1 MPHFADILLPLALE
15 NTLTYGI
22 SADLQLAVG
31 QRVVVPLGKR
41 KRYTGI
47 VTRLHDEAPAEGVD
61 LKYVEEV
68 VDEAPLLLPAQLQFW
83 EWLANYYICTKGEV
97 LKAALPSGLKL
108 ESEMRLI
115 RAESPADVNEM
126 TPLQQAIYHL
136 LDAEKPT
143 TLEDITSKLKRTSI
157 INTVR
162 QMIENGWV
170 EVRETMRESFRA
182 RTETYVRLPESVVL
196 EDKIDALF
204 DGLRKGGK
212 PYALLLAYTDLARS
226 SAALRLR
233 NPKLLAEVSRSQLLQ
248 RVEGGDA
255 ALRALI
261 EKGYLESYSVEVG
274 RLKTCAATETL
285 GMRPLNDHQQRA
297 LEQIKTSFEQHD
309 ITLLHG
315 VTSSGKTEVYMKLIE
330 DTLAEGKQVL
340 YMLPEIAL
348 TTQITTRLGRVFG
361 DKMGVYHSKF
371 PDAERVELWKRQ
383 LTDKAFPLIL
393 GVRSSL
399 FLPFQNL
406 GLIIV
411 DEEHETSYKQQD
423 PAPRYHARDA
433 ALVLAKQLGAKV
445 LLGTATPSL
454 ESFYKARQ
462 KRYGFVEMRERFGG
476 VQLPEIIVEDVKELK
491 RKKMMKTPFSP
502 RLKEEIQAA
511 LERKEQAILFLNR
524 RGYSPVL
531 DCHHCG
537 WTPKCTQCD
546 VSLTFH
552 QREQRLVCHYCG
564 KSYDVPRSCPNCHE
578 ADLRD
583 IGYGTEKIQAAIEAV
598 FPTARTARM
607 DLDTTRSRAAY
618 EQIIRKFQQGETDI
632 LIGTQML
639 TKGLDFDRVSVV
651 GIINA
656 DQLTNM
662 PDFRAHERAFQMLSQ
677 VAGRAGR
684 RGKQGKVVMQTRQV
698 EHPLTQQVVTNDY
711 FGMYAEQMQE
721 RQLFRYP
728 PFYRVIHIF
737 LKHRD
742 DRTVEAASAYL
753 ASLLRPHFP
762 TDLLGPERPLVAK
775 VQMQYIRKFM
785 LKVAPN
791 LQPASI
797 RATLRAARNVVAE
810 HPEFKGLT
818 IYYDVDPL

>member
-1 MPHFADILLPLALE
+1 
-15 NTLTYGI
+15 
-22 SADLQLAVG
+22 
-31 QRVVVPLGKR
+31 
-41 KRYTGI
+41 
-47 VTRLHDEAPAEGVD
+47 
-61 LKYVEEV
+61 
-68 VDEAPLLLPAQLQFW
+68 
-83 EWLANYYICTKGEV
+83 
-97 LKAALPSGLKL
+97 
-108 ESEMRLI
+108 
-115 RAESPADVNEM
+115 
-126 TPLQQAIYHL
+126 
-136 LDAEKPT
+136 
-143 TLEDITSKLKRTSI
+143 
-157 INTVR
+157 
-162 QMIENGWV
+162 
-170 EVRETMRESFRA
+170 
-182 RTETYVRLPESVVL
+182 
-196 EDKIDALF
+196 
-204 DGLRKGGK
+204 
-212 PYALLLAYTDLARS
+212 
-226 SAALRLR
+226 
-233 NPKLLAEVSRSQLLQ
+233 
-248 RVEGGDA
+248 
-255 ALRALI
+255 
-261 EKGYLESYSVEVG
+261 
-274 RLKTCAATETL
+274 
-285 GMRPLNDHQQRA
+285 MRPLNDHQQRA
-297 LEQIKTSFEQHD
+297 LEQIHASFDQHD

-315 VTSSGKTEVYMKLIE
+315 ITSSGKTEVYMKLIE
-330 DTLAEGKQVL
+330 ETLAQGKLVL

-411 DEEHETSYKQQD
+411 DEEHESSYKQQD

-454 ESFYKARQ
+454 ESYYKARQ
-462 KRYGFVEMRERFGG
+462 GRYGLVEMRERFGG

-502 RLKEEIQAA
+502 RLKDEIAGA

-531 DCHHCG
+531 DCQKCG
-537 WTPKCTQCD
+537 WTPKCSQCD
-546 VSLTFH
+546 VSLTYH

-564 KSYDVPRSCPNCHE
+564 KSYDVPRTCPNCHE
-578 ADLRD
+578 ADFRD

-598 FPTARTARM
+598 FPNARTARM

-684 RGKQGKVVMQTRQV
+684 RGKQGKVVLQTRQV
-698 EHPLTQQVVTNDY
+698 DHPLTNQVVTNDF

-721 RQLFRYP
+721 RQYFRYP
-728 PFYRVIHIF
+728 PFYRVINIY

-742 DRTVEAASAYL
+742 DRTVEAAAAYF
-753 ASLLRPHFP
+753 AGLLRPHFP
-762 TDLLGPERPLVAK
+762 TDLLGPERPLVAR
-775 VQMQYIRKFM
+775 VQLQYIRKFV

-791 LQPASI
+791 LLPASV
-797 RATLRAARNVVAE
+797 RTTLRAAYNVMRN
-810 HPEFKGLT
+810 HPDFKGLT

>member
-22 SADLQLAVG
+22 PTDLQLAVG

-47 VTRLHDEAPAEGVD
+47 VTRLHDEAPAEGVE
-61 LKYVEEV
+61 LKFVEEA
-68 VDEAPLLLPAQLQFW
+68 VDEAPLLLPAQLEFW

-136 LDAEKPT
+136 LDEEKPT

-182 RTETYVRLPESVVL
+182 RTETYVRLPESVVV

-226 SAALRLR
+226 AAALRLR

-309 ITLLHG
+309 IILLHG

-330 DTLAEGKQVL
+330 DTLAQGKQVL

-476 VQLPEIIVEDVKELK
+476 VELPEIIVEDVKELK

>member
-22 SADLQLAVG
+22 PTELQLAVG

-47 VTRLHDEAPAEGVD
+47 VTRLHDEAPAEGVE
-61 LKYVEEV
+61 LKYVEEA

-226 SAALRLR
+226 AAALRLR

-297 LEQIKTSFEQHD
+297 LEQIKTSFELHD

-330 DTLAEGKQVL
+330 DTLAQGKQVL

-371 PDAERVELWKRQ
+371 PDAERVELWQRQ

-433 ALVLAKQLGAKV
+433 ALVLAKQLDAKV

-476 VQLPEIIVEDVKELK
+476 VELPEIIVEDVKELK

-728 PFYRVIHIF
+728 PFYRVVHIF

-762 TDLLGPERPLVAK
+762 TALLGPERPLVAK

>member
-1 MPHFADILLPLALE
+1 
-15 NTLTYGI
+15 
-22 SADLQLAVG
+22 
-31 QRVVVPLGKR
+31 
-41 KRYTGI
+41 
-47 VTRLHDEAPAEGVD
+47 
-61 LKYVEEV
+61 
-68 VDEAPLLLPAQLQFW
+68 
-83 EWLANYYICTKGEV
+83 
-97 LKAALPSGLKL
+97 
-108 ESEMRLI
+108 MRLI

-136 LDAEKPT
+136 LDEEKPT

-182 RTETYVRLPESVVL
+182 RTETYVRLPESVVV

-226 SAALRLR
+226 AAALRLR

-309 ITLLHG
+309 IILLHG

-330 DTLAEGKQVL
+330 ETLAEGKQVL

-476 VQLPEIIVEDVKELK
+476 VELPEIIVEDVKELK

>member
-22 SADLQLAVG
+22 PTDLQLAVG

-47 VTRLHDEAPAEGVD
+47 VTRLHDEAPAEGVE
-61 LKYVEEV
+61 LKYVEEA

-182 RTETYVRLPESVVL
+182 RTETYVRLPESVVV

-226 SAALRLR
+226 AAALRLR

-330 DTLAEGKQVL
+330 DTLAQGKQVL

-476 VQLPEIIVEDVKELK
+476 VELPEIIVEDVKELK

>member
-22 SADLQLAVG
+22 PTDLQLAVG

-47 VTRLHDEAPAEGVD
+47 VTRLHDEAPAEGVE

-115 RAESPADVNEM
+115 CAESPADVAEM

-226 SAALRLR
+226 AAALRLR

-274 RLKTCAATETL
+274 RLKTCATTETL

-330 DTLAEGKQVL
+330 DTLAQGKQVL

-462 KRYGFVEMRERFGG
+462 KRYGLVEMRERFGG
-476 VQLPEIIVEDVKELK
+476 VELPEIIVEDVKELK

>member
-1 MPHFADILLPLALE
+1 MPQFADILLPLALE
-15 NTLTYGI
+15 ESLTYGI
-22 SADLQLAVG
+22 PSDLQLSVG
-31 QRVVVPLGKR
+31 QRVIVQLGKR
-41 KRYTGI
+41 KRYTGF
-47 VTRLHDEAPAEGVD
+47 VERLHDEAPAEGVE
-61 LKYVEEV
+61 LKYVEEI
-68 VDEAPLLLPAQLQFW
+68 VDDAPLLISDQLRFW
-83 EWLANYYICTKGEV
+83 DWLSHYYICTKGEV

-108 ESEMRLI
+108 ESEMRLK
-115 RAESPADVNEM
+115 RSLQPVDTSEL
-126 TPLQQAIYHL
+126 TPLQLSVYHL
-136 LDAEKPT
+136 LDEEKT
-143 TLEDITSKLKRTSI
+143 ITLDDITSKLKRTSI
-157 INTVR
+157 INIVR
-162 QMIENGWV
+162 QMIDNGWV
-170 EVRETMRESFRA
+170 EVHEAMRETFRA
-182 RTETYVRLPESVVL
+182 RTETYVRLPESVVR
-196 EDKIDALF
+196 EDRIDELF
-204 DGLRKGGK
+204 NSLRKGGK

-233 NPKLLAEVSRSQLLQ
+233 NPNLLTEVSRSQLLQ
-248 RVEGGDA
+248 RVVGGEG
-255 ALRALI
+255 ALRTLI
-261 EKGYLESYSVEVG
+261 EKGYLESYTIEVG
-274 RLKTCAATETL
+274 RLKTCVATETL

-297 LEQIKTSFEQHD
+297 LEQIQASFERHD

-330 DTLAEGKQVL
+330 DTLTQGKQVL

-371 PDAERVELWKRQ
+371 PDAERVELWRRQ
-383 LTDKAFPLIL
+383 LTNKAFPLIL

-423 PAPRYHARDA
+423 PSPRYHARDA

-454 ESFYKARQ
+454 ESYYKARQ
-462 KRYGFVEMRERFGG
+462 GRYGLVEMRERFGG
-476 VQLPEIIVEDVKELK
+476 VQLPEIIVEDVKDLK

-502 RLKEEIQAA
+502 RLKDEISAA

-524 RGYSPVL
+524 RGFSPVL

-537 WTPKCTQCD
+537 WSPKCTQCD
-546 VSLTFH
+546 VSLTYH

-564 KSYDVPRSCPNCHE
+564 KSYEVPRSCPNCHE

-598 FPTARTARM
+598 FPNARTARM

-618 EQIIRKFQQGETDI
+618 EQIIRKFQAGETDI

-728 PFYRVIHIF
+728 PFYRVINIY

-753 ASLLRPHFP
+753 SNLLRSHFP
-762 TDLLGPERPLVAK
+762 SDLLGPERPLVAR
-775 VQMQYIRKFM
+775 VQLQSNCARWGMRCMTPIAK
-785 LKVAPN
+785 PN
-791 LQPASI
+791 
-797 RATLRAARNVVAE
+797 V
-810 HPEFKGLT
+810 
-818 IYYDVDPL
+818 

>member
-1 MPHFADILLPLALE
+1 MPHYADILLPLALE

-22 SADLQLAVG
+22 PTDLQLAVG

-47 VTRLHDEAPAEGVD
+47 VTRLHDEAPAEGVE
-61 LKYVEEV
+61 LKYVEEA

-136 LDAEKPT
+136 LDAEKTT

-226 SAALRLR
+226 AAALRLR

-330 DTLAEGKQVL
+330 ETLAQGKQVL

-371 PDAERVELWKRQ
+371 PDAERVELWQRQ

-476 VQLPEIIVEDVKELK
+476 VELPEIIVEDVKELK

>member
-47 VTRLHDEAPAEGVD
+47 VTRLHDEAPAEGVE

-226 SAALRLR
+226 AAALRLR

-297 LEQIKTSFEQHD
+297 LEQIKTSFQQHD

-598 FPTARTARM
+598 FPNARTARM

>member
-22 SADLQLAVG
+22 PTDLQLAVG
-31 QRVVVPLGKR
+31 LRVVVPLGKR

-47 VTRLHDEAPAEGVD
+47 VTRLHDEAPAEGVE

-83 EWLANYYICTKGEV
+83 EWLSNYYICTKSEV

-136 LDAEKPT
+136 LDEEKPV

-182 RTETYVRLPESVVL
+182 RTETYVRLPESVVV

-226 SAALRLR
+226 AAALRLR

-297 LEQIKTSFEQHD
+297 LEQIKTSFQQHD

-371 PDAERVELWKRQ
+371 PDAERVELWQRQ

>member
-1 MPHFADILLPLALE
+1 MSQFADILLPLALE
-15 NTLTYGI
+15 ETLTYGI
-22 SADLQLAVG
+22 PADLQLAVG
-31 QRVVVPLGKR
+31 QRVVVQLGKR
-41 KRYTGI
+41 KRYTGL
-47 VTRLHDEAPAEGVD
+47 VECLHDEAPDEGVE

-68 VDEAPLLLPAQLQFW
+68 VDDTPLLRPEQLRFW
-83 EWLANYYICTKGEV
+83 EWLADYYICTKGEV

-108 ESEMRLI
+108 ESEMRLT
-115 RAESPADVNEM
+115 RSESPAEVEEM
-126 TPLQQAIYHL
+126 TPLQRQVFQL
-136 LDAEKPT
+136 LDVEKPI
-143 TLEDITSKLKRTSI
+143 TLDDIASKLQRASI

-162 QMIENGWV
+162 QMIERGWV
-170 EVRETMRESFRA
+170 EVQESLRESFRA
-182 RTETYVRLPESVVL
+182 RTETYVKLPDAVVL

-204 DGLRKGGK
+204 DSLRKGGK
-212 PYALLLAYTDLARS
+212 PYALLLAYTDLARAT
-226 SAALRLR
+226 AALRLR
-233 NPKLLAEVSRSQLLQ
+233 NPKLLAEVSRAQLLQ

-261 EKGYLESYSVEVG
+261 EKGYLESYAVEVG

-285 GMRPLNDHQQRA
+285 GMRLLNEHQQRA
-297 LEQIKTSFEQHD
+297 LGQIYASFEKHD

-330 DTLAEGKQVL
+330 DTLAQGKQVL

-371 PDAERVELWKRQ
+371 PDAERVELWQRQ

-411 DEEHETSYKQQD
+411 DEEHESSYKQQD

-454 ESFYKARQ
+454 ESYYKARQ
-462 KRYGFVEMRERFGG
+462 GRYGLVEMRERFGG

-502 RLKEEIQAA
+502 RLKDEIAGA

-531 DCHHCG
+531 DCHKCG
-537 WTPKCTQCD
+537 WTPKCSQCD
-546 VSLTFH
+546 VSLTYH

-564 KSYDVPRSCPNCHE
+564 KSYDVPRTCPNCHE
-578 ADLRD
+578 ADFRD

-598 FPTARTARM
+598 FPNARTARM
-607 DLDTTRSRAAY
+607 DLDTTRSRVAY

-684 RGKQGKVVMQTRQV
+684 RGKQGKVVLQTRQV
-698 EHPLTQQVVTNDY
+698 DHPLTNQVVTNDF

-721 RQLFRYP
+721 RQYFRYP
-728 PFYRVIHIF
+728 PFYRVINIY

-742 DRTVEAASAYL
+742 DRTVEAAAAYF
-753 ASLLRPHFP
+753 ASLLRQHFP
-762 TDLLGPERPLVAK
+762 TDLLGPERPLVAR
-775 VQMQYIRKFM
+775 VQLQYIRKFV

-791 LQPASI
+791 LLPASV
-797 RATLRAARNVVAE
+797 RTTLRAAYNVMRN
-810 HPEFKGLT
+810 HPDFKGLT

>member
-22 SADLQLAVG
+22 PSDLQLAVG

-47 VTRLHDEAPAEGVD
+47 VTRLHDEAPAEGVE
-61 LKYVEEV
+61 LKYVEEA
-68 VDEAPLLLPAQLQFW
+68 VDEAPLLLPAQLEFW

-115 RAESPADVNEM
+115 RAESPADVAEM

-182 RTETYVRLPESVVL
+182 RTETYVRLPESVVV

-226 SAALRLR
+226 AAALRLR

-371 PDAERVELWKRQ
+371 PDAERVELWQRQ
-383 LTDKAFPLIL
+383 LTDNAFPLIL

>member
-22 SADLQLAVG
+22 PTDLQLAVG

-47 VTRLHDEAPAEGVD
+47 VTRLHDEAPAEGVE
-61 LKYVEEV
+61 LKYVEEA
-68 VDEAPLLLPAQLQFW
+68 VDEAPLLLPAQLQLW
-83 EWLANYYICTKGEV
+83 EWLSNYYICTKGEV

-212 PYALLLAYTDLARS
+212 PYALLLAYTDLACS
-226 SAALRLR
+226 AAALRLR

-371 PDAERVELWKRQ
+371 PDAERVELWQRQ
-383 LTDKAFPLIL
+383 LTDKDFPLIL

-476 VQLPEIIVEDVKELK
+476 VELPEIIVEDVKELK

-524 RGYSPVL
+524 RGYSPVF

-564 KSYDVPRSCPNCHE
+564 KSYDVPRTCPNCHE

-728 PFYRVIHIF
+728 PFFRVIHIF

>member
-22 SADLQLAVG
+22 PTDLQLAVG

-47 VTRLHDEAPAEGVD
+47 VTRLHDEAPAKGVE
-61 LKYVEEV
+61 LKYVEEAVDV
-68 VDEAPLLLPAQLQFW
+68 VPLLLPAQLEFW

-115 RAESPADVNEM
+115 RAELPADVNEM

-136 LDAEKPT
+136 LDAEKTT

-162 QMIENGWV
+162 QMIEKGWV

-226 SAALRLR
+226 AAALRLR

-285 GMRPLNDHQQRA
+285 GMRPLNDHQQRV
-297 LEQIKTSFEQHD
+297 LEQINTSFEQHD

-371 PDAERVELWKRQ
+371 PDAERVELWQRQ

-476 VQLPEIIVEDVKELK
+476 VELPEIIVEDVKELK

-546 VSLTFH
+546 VSLTYH

-742 DRTVEAASAYL
+742 DRTVEAASAYF

-775 VQMQYIRKFM
+775 VQLQYIRKFM

>member
-22 SADLQLAVG
+22 PSDLQLAVG

-47 VTRLHDEAPAEGVD
+47 VTRLHDEAPAEGVE
-61 LKYVEEV
+61 LKYVEEA

-83 EWLANYYICTKGEV
+83 EWLSNYYICTKGEV

-226 SAALRLR
+226 AAALRLR

-285 GMRPLNDHQQRA
+285 GMRLLNDHQQRA

-330 DTLAEGKQVL
+330 DTLAQGKQVL

-476 VQLPEIIVEDVKELK
+476 VELPEIIVEDVKELK

-810 HPEFKGLT
+810 HPEFKGLI

>member
-22 SADLQLAVG
+22 PTDLQLAVG

-47 VTRLHDEAPAEGVD
+47 VTRLHDEAPAEGVE
-61 LKYVEEV
+61 LKYVEEA

-115 RAESPADVNEM
+115 RAESPADVAEM

-297 LEQIKTSFEQHD
+297 LEQIKTSFQQHD

-433 ALVLAKQLGAKV
+433 ALVLAKQAGAKV

-476 VQLPEIIVEDVKELK
+476 VELPEIIVEDVKELK

-531 DCHHCG
+531 DCNHCG

-618 EQIIRKFQQGETDI
+618 EQIIRKFQKGETDI

-742 DRTVEAASAYL
+742 DRTVEAASVYL

-775 VQMQYIRKFM
+775 VQLQYIRKFL
-785 LKVAPN
+785 LKIAPN

-797 RATLRAARNVVAE
+797 RATLRAARKILAE
-810 HPEFKGLT
+810 HPDYKGLT

>member
-22 SADLQLAVG
+22 PTDLQLAVG
-31 QRVVVPLGKR
+31 QLVVVPLGKR

-47 VTRLHDEAPAEGVD
+47 VTRLHDEAPAEGVE
-61 LKYVEEV
+61 LKYVEEA

-115 RAESPADVNEM
+115 RAESPADVAEM

-226 SAALRLR
+226 AAALRLR

-297 LEQIKTSFEQHD
+297 LEQIKTSFQQHD

-531 DCHHCG
+531 DCNHCG

>member
-22 SADLQLAVG
+22 PSDLQLAVG

-47 VTRLHDEAPAEGVD
+47 VTRLHDEAPAEGVE

-115 RAESPADVNEM
+115 RAESPADVNGM

-136 LDAEKPT
+136 LDAEKTT

-226 SAALRLR
+226 AAALHLR

-274 RLKTCAATETL
+274 RLKTCAATETF

-297 LEQIKTSFEQHD
+297 LEQIKTSFEQYD

-330 DTLAEGKQVL
+330 DTLAQGKQVL

-371 PDAERVELWKRQ
+371 PDAERVELWQRQ

-476 VQLPEIIVEDVKELK
+476 VELPEIIVEDVKELK

>member
-22 SADLQLAVG
+22 PEDLQLAVG

-47 VTRLHDEAPAEGVD
+47 VTRLHDEAPAEGVE

-115 RAESPADVNEM
+115 RAESPADVAEM

-136 LDAEKPT
+136 LDTEKPT
-143 TLEDITSKLKRTSI
+143 TLEGITSKLKRTSI

-162 QMIENGWV
+162 QMIDNGWV

-226 SAALRLR
+226 AAALRLR

-476 VQLPEIIVEDVKELK
+476 VELPEIIVEDVKELK

-753 ASLLRPHFP
+753 ATLLRPHFP

>member
-22 SADLQLAVG
+22 PTDLQLAVG

-41 KRYTGI
+41 KHYTGI
-47 VTRLHDEAPAEGVD
+47 VTRLHDEAPAEGVE
-61 LKYVEEV
+61 LKYVEEA
-68 VDEAPLLLPAQLQFW
+68 VDEAPLLLPAQLEFW

-136 LDAEKPT
+136 LDADKPT
-143 TLEDITSKLKRTSI
+143 TLEDITRKLKRTSI

-162 QMIENGWV
+162 QMIEKGWV

-226 SAALRLR
+226 AAALRLR

-261 EKGYLESYSVEVG
+261 EKGYLESYTVEVG

-330 DTLAEGKQVL
+330 DTLSEGKQVL

-371 PDAERVELWKRQ
+371 PDAERVELWQRQ

-546 VSLTFH
+546 VSLTYH

-775 VQMQYIRKFM
+775 VQLQYIRKFM

>member
-22 SADLQLAVG
+22 PTDLQLAVG

-47 VTRLHDEAPAEGVD
+47 VTRLHDEAPAEGVE
-61 LKYVEEV
+61 LKYVEEA

-83 EWLANYYICTKGEV
+83 EWLSNYYICTKGEV

-212 PYALLLAYTDLARS
+212 PYALLLAYTDLACS
-226 SAALRLR
+226 AAALRLR

-371 PDAERVELWKRQ
+371 PDAERVELWQRQ
-383 LTDKAFPLIL
+383 LTDKDFPLIL

-524 RGYSPVL
+524 RGYSPVF

-564 KSYDVPRSCPNCHE
+564 KSYDVPRTCPNCHE

-728 PFYRVIHIF
+728 PFFRVIHIF

>member
-22 SADLQLAVG
+22 PTDLQLAVG

-41 KRYTGI
+41 KRYAGI
-47 VTRLHDEAPAEGVD
+47 VTRLHDEAPAEGVE
-61 LKYVEEV
+61 LKYVEEA

-115 RAESPADVNEM
+115 RAESPADVAEM

-226 SAALRLR
+226 AAALRLR

-274 RLKTCAATETL
+274 RLKTCAATDTL

-297 LEQIKTSFEQHD
+297 LEQIKTSFQQHD

-383 LTDKAFPLIL
+383 LSDKAFPLIL

-476 VQLPEIIVEDVKELK
+476 VELPEIIVEDVKELK

-502 RLKEEIQAA
+502 RLKDEISGA
-511 LERKEQAILFLNR
+511 LERKEQVILFLNR

-546 VSLTFH
+546 VSLTYH

>member
-22 SADLQLAVG
+22 PTDLQLAVG

-47 VTRLHDEAPAEGVD
+47 VTRLHDEAPAEGVE

-226 SAALRLR
+226 AAALRLR

-330 DTLAEGKQVL
+330 DTLAQGKQVL

-433 ALVLAKQLGAKV
+433 ALVLAK
-445 LLGTATPSL
+445 
-454 ESFYKARQ
+454 
-462 KRYGFVEMRERFGG
+462 
-476 VQLPEIIVEDVKELK
+476 
-491 RKKMMKTPFSP
+491 
-502 RLKEEIQAA
+502 
-511 LERKEQAILFLNR
+511 
-524 RGYSPVL
+524 
-531 DCHHCG
+531 
-537 WTPKCTQCD
+537 
-546 VSLTFH
+546 
-552 QREQRLVCHYCG
+552 
-564 KSYDVPRSCPNCHE
+564 
-578 ADLRD
+578 
-583 IGYGTEKIQAAIEAV
+583 
-598 FPTARTARM
+598 
-607 DLDTTRSRAAY
+607 
-618 EQIIRKFQQGETDI
+618 
-632 LIGTQML
+632 
-639 TKGLDFDRVSVV
+639 
-651 GIINA
+651 
-656 DQLTNM
+656 
-662 PDFRAHERAFQMLSQ
+662 
-677 VAGRAGR
+677 
-684 RGKQGKVVMQTRQV
+684 
-698 EHPLTQQVVTNDY
+698 
-711 FGMYAEQMQE
+711 
-721 RQLFRYP
+721 
-728 PFYRVIHIF
+728 
-737 LKHRD
+737 
-742 DRTVEAASAYL
+742 
-753 ASLLRPHFP
+753 
-762 TDLLGPERPLVAK
+762 
-775 VQMQYIRKFM
+775 
-785 LKVAPN
+785 
-791 LQPASI
+791 
-797 RATLRAARNVVAE
+797 
-810 HPEFKGLT
+810 
-818 IYYDVDPL
+818 

>member
-1 MPHFADILLPLALE
+1 MPQFADILLPLALE
-15 NTLTYGI
+15 GSLTYGI
-22 SADLQLAVG
+22 PSDLQLSVG
-31 QRVVVPLGKR
+31 QRVIVQLGKR
-41 KRYTGI
+41 KRYTGF
-47 VTRLHDEAPAEGVD
+47 VERLHDEAPAEGVE
-61 LKYVEEV
+61 LKYVEES
-68 VDEAPLLLPAQLQFW
+68 VDDAPLLFSDQLRFW
-83 EWLANYYICTKGEV
+83 DWLSHYYICTKGEV

-108 ESEMRLI
+108 ESEMRLK
-115 RAESPADVNEM
+115 RSLQPVDTSEL
-126 TPLQQAIYHL
+126 TPLQLSVYHL
-136 LDAEKPT
+136 LDEEKT
-143 TLEDITSKLKRTSI
+143 ITLDDITSKLKRTSI
-157 INTVR
+157 INIVR
-162 QMIENGWV
+162 QMIDNGWV
-170 EVRETMRESFRA
+170 EVHEAMRETFRA
-182 RTETYVRLPESVVL
+182 RTETYVRLPEAAVR
-196 EDKIDALF
+196 EDRIDELF
-204 DGLRKGGK
+204 NSLRKGGK

-233 NPKLLAEVSRSQLLQ
+233 NPNLLTEVSRSQLLQ
-248 RVEGGDA
+248 RVVGGEG
-255 ALRALI
+255 ALRTLI
-261 EKGYLESYSVEVG
+261 EKGYLESYTIEVG
-274 RLKTCAATETL
+274 RLKTCVATETL

-297 LEQIKTSFEQHD
+297 LEQIQASFERHD

-330 DTLAEGKQVL
+330 DTLTQGKQVL

-371 PDAERVELWKRQ
+371 PDAERVELWRRQ
-383 LTDKAFPLIL
+383 LTNKAFPLIL

-423 PAPRYHARDA
+423 PSPRYHARDA

-454 ESFYKARQ
+454 ESYYKARQ
-462 KRYGFVEMRERFGG
+462 GRYGLVEMRERFGG

-502 RLKEEIQAA
+502 RLKDEISAA

-524 RGYSPVL
+524 RGFSPVL

-537 WTPKCTQCD
+537 WSPKCTQCD
-546 VSLTFH
+546 VSLTYH

-564 KSYDVPRSCPNCHE
+564 KSYEVPRSCPNCHE

-598 FPTARTARM
+598 FPNARTARM

-618 EQIIRKFQQGETDI
+618 EQIIRKFQAGETDI

-728 PFYRVIHIF
+728 PFYRVINIY

-753 ASLLRPHFP
+753 SNLLRSHFP
-762 TDLLGPERPLVAK
+762 SDLLGPERPLVAR
-775 VQMQYIRKFM
+775 VQLQYIRKFV
-785 LKVAPN
+785 LKVASN
-791 LQPASI
+791 LQPASV
-797 RATLRAARNVVAE
+797 RATLRAARDVMAN

>member
-22 SADLQLAVG
+22 PSDLQLAVG

-47 VTRLHDEAPAEGVD
+47 VTRLHDEAPAEGVE
-61 LKYVEEV
+61 LKYVEEA
-68 VDEAPLLLPAQLQFW
+68 VDEAPLLLPAQLLFW
-83 EWLANYYICTKGEV
+83 EWLSNYYICTKGEV

-115 RAESPADVNEM
+115 RAESSADVNEM
-126 TPLQQAIYHL
+126 TPLQQAIYNL
-136 LDAEKPT
+136 LDEEKPT

-226 SAALRLR
+226 AAALRLR

-330 DTLAEGKQVL
+330 ETLAEGKQVL
-340 YMLPEIAL
+340 YMLPDRAL

-476 VQLPEIIVEDVKELK
+476 VELPEIIVEDVKELK

-502 RLKEEIQAA
+502 RLKEEIQVA

>member
-1 MPHFADILLPLALE
+1 MPQFADILLPLALE
-15 NTLTYGI
+15 STLTYGI
-22 SADLQLAVG
+22 PADLQLSVG
-31 QRVVVPLGKR
+31 QRVIVQLGKR
-41 KRYTGI
+41 KRYTGL
-47 VTRLHDEAPAEGVD
+47 VERLHDEAPSEGVE

-68 VDEAPLLLPAQLQFW
+68 VDETPLLLPAQLRFW
-83 EWLANYYICTKGEV
+83 EWLAHYYICTKGEV

-108 ESEMRLI
+108 ESEMRLT
-115 RAESPADVNEM
+115 RSEMLADTGQM
-126 TPLQQAIYHL
+126 ASLQQAIYNL
-136 LDAEKPT
+136 LSEDKPI

-157 INTVR
+157 INMVR
-162 QMIENGWV
+162 QMIERGWV

-182 RTETYVRLPESVVL
+182 RTETYVRLPEVVVR
-196 EDKIDALF
+196 EDKLETLF

-226 SAALRLR
+226 AAALRLR

-255 ALRALI
+255 ALHALI
-261 EKGYLESYSVEVG
+261 DKGYLESYTVEVG
-274 RLKTCAATETL
+274 RLKTCTATETL
-285 GMRPLNDHQQRA
+285 GMRPLNEHQQRA
-297 LEQIKTSFEQHD
+297 LAQIHASFDKHD

-330 DTLAEGKQVL
+330 ETLAQGKQVL

-361 DKMGVYHSKF
+361 DRMGVYHSKF
-371 PDAERVELWKRQ
+371 PDAERVELWQRQ
-383 LTDKAFPLIL
+383 LTEKAFPLIL

-433 ALVLAKQLGAKV
+433 ALILAQQLGAKV

-462 KRYGFVEMRERFGG
+462 GRYGLVEMRERFGG
-476 VQLPEIIVEDVKELK
+476 VELPEIIVEDVKELK
-491 RKKMMKTPFSP
+491 RKKLMKTPFSP
-502 RLKEEIQAA
+502 RLKTEIQAA
-511 LERKEQAILFLNR
+511 LERKEQVILFLNR

-546 VSLTFH
+546 VSLTYH
-552 QREQRLVCHYCG
+552 QRESRLVCHYCG

-583 IGYGTEKIQAAIEAV
+583 MGYGTEKIQVAIESL

-607 DLDTTRSRAAY
+607 DLDTTRSRTAY

-656 DQLTNM
+656 DQMTNM
-662 PDFRAHERAFQMLSQ
+662 PDFRAHERAFHMLSQ

-684 RGKQGKVVMQTRQV
+684 RGTQGKVVLQTRQV
-698 EHPLTQQVVTNDY
+698 EHPLTLQVVTNDY
-711 FGMYAEQMQE
+711 FGMYASQMQE

-728 PFYRVIHIF
+728 PFYRVIYIY

-742 DRTVEAASAYL
+742 DHTVEAAAAYL
-753 ASLLRPHFP
+753 AALLRPHFP
-762 TDLLGPERPLVAK
+762 TDLLGPERPLVAR
-775 VQMQYIRKFM
+775 VQLQYIRKFM

-791 LQPASI
+791 LLPASI
-797 RATLRAARNVVAE
+797 RATLRAARNAMTE
-810 HPEFKGLT
+810 HPDFKGLT

>member
-22 SADLQLAVG
+22 PSDLQLAVG

-47 VTRLHDEAPAEGVD
+47 VTRLHDEAPAEGVE
-61 LKYVEEV
+61 LKFVEEA
-68 VDEAPLLLPAQLQFW
+68 VDEAPLLLPAQLEFW

-126 TPLQQAIYHL
+126 TPLQQAIYNL
-136 LDAEKPT
+136 LDEEKPV

-226 SAALRLR
+226 AAALRLR

-330 DTLAEGKQVL
+330 ETLAEGKQVL

-476 VQLPEIIVEDVKELK
+476 VELPEIIVEDVKELK

>member
-1 MPHFADILLPLALE
+1 MPHFVDILLPLALE

-22 SADLQLAVG
+22 PTDLQLAVG

-47 VTRLHDEAPAEGVD
+47 VTRLHNEAPAEGVE

-196 EDKIDALF
+196 EDKIDALL

-226 SAALRLR
+226 AAALRLR

-433 ALVLAKQLGAKV
+433 ALVLAKQSGAKV

-476 VQLPEIIVEDVKELK
+476 VELPEIIVEDVKELK
-491 RKKMMKTPFSP
+491 RKKMMKKPFSP

-662 PDFRAHERAFQMLSQ
+662 PDFRAYERAFQMLSQ

-711 FGMYAEQMQE
+711 FGMYAEQMLE
-721 RQLFRYP
+721 RHLFRYP

-810 HPEFKGLT
+810 HPEFKGRT
-818 IYYDVDPL
+818 ISYDVDPL

>member
-1 MPHFADILLPLALE
+1 MPHYADILLPLALE

-22 SADLQLAVG
+22 PTDLQLAVG

-47 VTRLHDEAPAEGVD
+47 VTRLHDEAPAEGVE
-61 LKYVEEV
+61 LKYVEEA

-182 RTETYVRLPESVVL
+182 RTETYVRLPESVVV

-226 SAALRLR
+226 AAALRLR

-330 DTLAEGKQVL
+330 ETLAQGKQVL

-371 PDAERVELWKRQ
+371 PDAERVELWQRQ

-476 VQLPEIIVEDVKELK
+476 VELPEIIVEDVKELK

>member
-22 SADLQLAVG
+22 PTDLQLAVG

-47 VTRLHDEAPAEGVD
+47 VTRLHDEAPAEGVE
-61 LKYVEEV
+61 LKYVEEA

-83 EWLANYYICTKGEV
+83 EWLSNYYICTKGEV

-212 PYALLLAYTDLARS
+212 PYALLLAYTDLACS
-226 SAALRLR
+226 AAALRLR

-371 PDAERVELWKRQ
+371 PDAERVELWQRQ
-383 LTDKAFPLIL
+383 LTDKDFPLIL

-476 VQLPEIIVEDVKELK
+476 VELPEIIVEDVKELK

-502 RLKEEIQAA
+502 RLKEEVQAA
-511 LERKEQAILFLNR
+511 LERKEQAILFFNR
-524 RGYSPVL
+524 RGYSPVF

-564 KSYDVPRSCPNCHE
+564 KSYDVPRTCPNCHE

-728 PFYRVIHIF
+728 PFFRVIHIF

>member
-22 SADLQLAVG
+22 PTDLQLAVG

-47 VTRLHDEAPAEGVD
+47 VTRLHDEAPAEGVE
-61 LKYVEEV
+61 LKYVEEA

-83 EWLANYYICTKGEV
+83 EWLSNYYICTKGEV

-182 RTETYVRLPESVVL
+182 RTETYVRLPESVVV

-226 SAALRLR
+226 AAALRLR

-330 DTLAEGKQVL
+330 DTLTEGKQVL

-371 PDAERVELWKRQ
+371 PDAERVELWQRQ

-476 VQLPEIIVEDVKELK
+476 VELPEIIVEDVKELK

-578 ADLRD
+578 ADLHD

>member
-22 SADLQLAVG
+22 PADLQLAVG

-47 VTRLHDEAPAEGVD
+47 VTRLHDEAPAEGVE
-61 LKYVEEV
+61 LKYVEEA
-68 VDEAPLLLPAQLQFW
+68 VDEAPLLRPAQLQFW
-83 EWLANYYICTKGEV
+83 EWLSNYYICTKGEV

-115 RAESPADVNEM
+115 RAESPADVAEM

-162 QMIENGWV
+162 QMIDSGWV

-297 LEQIKTSFEQHD
+297 LEQIKTSFQQHD

-476 VQLPEIIVEDVKELK
+476 VELPEIIVEDVKELK

-618 EQIIRKFQQGETDI
+618 EQIIRKFQKGETDI

>member
-22 SADLQLAVG
+22 PTDLQLAVG

-47 VTRLHDEAPAEGVD
+47 VTRLHDEAPAEGVE
-61 LKYVEEV
+61 LKYVEEA

-226 SAALRLR
+226 AAALRLR

-297 LEQIKTSFEQHD
+297 LEQIKTSFQQHD

-371 PDAERVELWKRQ
+371 PDAERVELWQRQ
-383 LTDKAFPLIL
+383 LTDKTFPLIL

>member
-1 MPHFADILLPLALE
+1 ME
-15 NTLTYGI
+15 
-22 SADLQLAVG
+22 
-31 QRVVVPLGKR
+31 
-41 KRYTGI
+41 
-47 VTRLHDEAPAEGVD
+47 

-68 VDEAPLLLPAQLQFW
+68 VDETPLLLPAQLRFW
-83 EWLANYYICTKGEV
+83 EWLAHYYICTKGEV

-108 ESEMRLI
+108 ESEMRLT
-115 RAESPADVNEM
+115 RSEMLADTGQM
-126 TPLQQAIYHL
+126 TSLQQAIYNL
-136 LDAEKPT
+136 LSEDKPI

-162 QMIENGWV
+162 QMIERGWV

-182 RTETYVRLPESVVL
+182 RTETYVRLPEVVVR
-196 EDKIDALF
+196 EDKLETLF

-226 SAALRLR
+226 AAALRLR

-248 RVEGGDA
+248 RVDGGDA

-261 EKGYLESYSVEVG
+261 DKGYLESYTVEVE
-274 RLKTCAATETL
+274 RLKTCTATETL
-285 GMRPLNDHQQRA
+285 GMRPLNEHQQRA
-297 LEQIKTSFEQHD
+297 LAQIHASFDKHD

-330 DTLAEGKQVL
+330 ETLAQGKQVL

-371 PDAERVELWKRQ
+371 PDAERVELWQRQ
-383 LTDKAFPLIL
+383 LTEKAFPLIL

-433 ALVLAKQLGAKV
+433 ALILAQQLGAKV

-462 KRYGFVEMRERFGG
+462 GRYGLVEMRERFGG
-476 VQLPEIIVEDVKELK
+476 VELPEIIVEDVKELK
-491 RKKMMKTPFSP
+491 RKKLMKTPFSP

-511 LERKEQAILFLNR
+511 LERKEQVILFLNR

-546 VSLTFH
+546 VSLTYH
-552 QREQRLVCHYCG
+552 QREGRLVCHYCG

-578 ADLRD
+578 TDLRD
-583 IGYGTEKIQAAIEAV
+583 MGYGTEKIQEVIEAL

-607 DLDTTRSRAAY
+607 DLDTTRSRTAY

-656 DQLTNM
+656 DQMTNM
-662 PDFRAHERAFQMLSQ
+662 PDFRAHERAFHMLSQ

-684 RGKQGKVVMQTRQV
+684 RGTQGKVVMQTRQV
-698 EHPLTQQVVTNDY
+698 EHPLTLQVVTNDY
-711 FGMYAEQMQE
+711 FGMYASQMQE

-728 PFYRVIHIF
+728 PFYRVIYIY

-742 DRTVEAASAYL
+742 DHTVEAA
-753 ASLLRPHFP
+753 
-762 TDLLGPERPLVAK
+762 
-775 VQMQYIRKFM
+775 
-785 LKVAPN
+785 
-791 LQPASI
+791 
-797 RATLRAARNVVAE
+797 AA
-810 HPEFKGLT
+810 G
-818 IYYDVDPL
+818 

>member
-22 SADLQLAVG
+22 PTDLQLAVG
-31 QRVVVPLGKR
+31 QRVVVPLGRR

-47 VTRLHDEAPAEGVD
+47 VTRLHDEAPAEGVE

-136 LDAEKPT
+136 LDAEKPS

-226 SAALRLR
+226 AAALRLR

-330 DTLAEGKQVL
+330 DTLAQGKQVL

-476 VQLPEIIVEDVKELK
+476 VELPEIIVEDVKELK

-564 KSYDVPRSCPNCHE
+564 KSYDVPRTCPNCHE

-698 EHPLTQQVVTNDY
+698 EHSLTQQVVTNDY

>member
-22 SADLQLAVG
+22 PADLQLAVG

-47 VTRLHDEAPAEGVD
+47 VTRLHDEAPAEGVE
-61 LKYVEEV
+61 LKYVEEA

-162 QMIENGWV
+162 QMIDSGWV

-226 SAALRLR
+226 AVALRLR

-297 LEQIKTSFEQHD
+297 LEQIKTSFQQHD

>member
-22 SADLQLAVG
+22 PADLQLAVG

-47 VTRLHDEAPAEGVD
+47 VTRLHDEAPAEGVE

-157 INTVR
+157 INSVR
-162 QMIENGWV
+162 QMIESGWV

-226 SAALRLR
+226 AAALRLR
-233 NPKLLAEVSRSQLLQ
+233 NPKLLADVSRSQLLQ

-261 EKGYLESYSVEVG
+261 EKGYLKSYSVEVG

-476 VQLPEIIVEDVKELK
+476 VELPEIIVEDVKELK

-564 KSYDVPRSCPNCHE
+564 KSYDVPRTCPNCHE

-684 RGKQGKVVMQTRQV
+684 RGNQGKVVMQTRQV

>member
-22 SADLQLAVG
+22 PEDLQLAVG

-47 VTRLHDEAPAEGVD
+47 VTRLHDEAPAEGVE

-115 RAESPADVNEM
+115 RAESPADVAEM

-226 SAALRLR
+226 AAALRLR

-476 VQLPEIIVEDVKELK
+476 VELPEIIVEDVKELK